1 MPKRARPNNKS
12 STRDERLA
20 KKQIIDK
27 NSKKF
32 SDPVKRTFSTGVISV
47 EKSVR
52 KSESTTFETESSA
65 QQSETS
71 EIPSHKSDSKSSKIP
86 SQKPKTSK
94 IPPQKY
100 SPENSDSESPW
111 DSDDEPSK
119 AVIPYDYDSDDT
131 AVQKDRARKE
141 AVEAAD
147 YDGTEFH
154 GWTQAEIDSYLL
166 HEDL

>member
-12 STRDERLA
+12 STREERLA
-20 KKQIIDK
+20 RKQIIDQ

-32 SDPVKRTFSTGVISV
+32 SEPIKRTFSTGVVSV

-52 KSESTTFETESSA
+52 KSESTTFEPEFSP
-65 QQSETS
+65 QQSKSS
-71 EIPSHKSDSKSSKIP
+71 EIPSKKPDSENSKIP
-86 SQKPKTSK
+86 SQEPKISK

-100 SPENSDSESPW
+100 SPENSASDSPW
-111 DSDDEPSK
+111 DSDKEPSK

-131 AVQKDRARKE
+131 AVQNERARKE
-141 AVEAAD
+141 ALAD
-147 YDGTEFH
+147 NDGTEFH
-154 GWTQAEIDSYLL
+154 GWIQAEIDSYLL